1 MQTLA
6 FLNVVGSK
14 DVDLAVRRKR
24 ELFRIL
30 KQPNEK
36 DKIKSMDDQ
45 KKILKEYME
54 KLMNVKNE

>member
-6 FLNVVGSK
+6 FLNMVGSK
-14 DVDLAVRRKR
+14 DVDLAVCRKR